1 MVVRTH
7 DFMSVT
13 FPSGMSSVSE
23 LFLKEGLSMELTVYY
38 DGQYFVGIIV
48 CKEKGK
54 LYGARY
60 IFGNEPSDEE
70 VLSFVNE
77 EMVPYFKRFASCGV
91 EVKEKKR
98 PKNIKRII
106 RKAAKEMNTNCF
118 TKAQEAIRL
127 SHEVHKQEKRMH
139 SKEQREAEKR
149 KKRLIKVQK
158 AKQKHR
164 GH

>member
-1 MVVRTH
+1 MVVQTH

-13 FPSGMSSVSE
+13 FPSGMSRISN
-23 LFLKEGLSMELTVYY
+23 FLKEGLSMDLTVYH
-38 DGQYFVGIIV
+38 DGQFFVGIIT

-60 IFGNEPSDEE
+60 IFGTEPSDEE
-70 VLSFVNE
+70 ILTFVTGP
-77 EMVPYFKRFASCGV
+77 MLTYFQHFAKCGV
-91 EVKEKKR
+91 EVKEKQR

-106 RKAAKEMNTNCF
+106 RQVAKEVNENRF
-118 TKAQEAIRL
+118 TKAQEAISL
-127 SHEVHKQEKRMH
+127 SYELHKQEKKVQ
-139 SKEQREAEKR
+139 SKEKRAAEKQR
-149 KKRLIKVQK
+149 RRLIKVQK

>member
-1 MVVRTH
+1 M
-7 DFMSVT
+7 D
-13 FPSGMSSVSE
+13 
-23 LFLKEGLSMELTVYY
+23 LTVYH
-38 DGQYFVGIIV
+38 DGQFFVGIIT

-60 IFGNEPSDEE
+60 IFGTEPSDEE
-70 VLSFVNE
+70 VLIFVNGSLLA
-77 EMVPYFKRFASCGV
+77 YFQDFARCGV

-106 RKAAKEMNTNCF
+106 RQAAKEINVKRF
-118 TKAQEAIRL
+118 TKAQEAISL
-127 SHEVHKQEKRMH
+127 SYELHKQEKKMQ
-139 SKEQREAEKR
+139 SKEKREAEKQR
-149 KKRLIKVQK
+149 RRLIKIQK